1 MPIQTLNTIKKW
13 FKTGLKPTQEQFWD
27 TWDSFRHKNENVPIQ
42 DIENLETVLDAKA
55 EKSELDN
62 HTTNANA
69 HNELFATKEDK
80 TSKGIANGY
89 VPLDEFSKITAQYLA
104 IVNDLVTDSKTSL
117 LSAQQGVVLKKQID
131 EIKNLLAS
139 DNANLNT
146 IQKIVNYIEE
156 IQLSLNSILIN
167 DLTTGGITKALT
179 AEMGKLLQ
187 NNKVDKVPG
196 KSLIADSEITR
207 LASLSST
214 AIATDAETQIS
225 TAVIEDN
232 KVVSRSKLFNWWNWI
247 KTQTQSINSFWEFKN
262 GLKSTGSFDMG
273 ITRPLKASTGG
284 WFQSK
289 YIEASLQSYFG
300 AVGNVQGFLF
310 NTYQDIDDQKVFRQI
325 SNGNQFTLGA
335 GKFDFQGNGQKFIW
349 SFSPVYVQGQGK
361 DEVIPFLEMMTL
373 QNTGRLNLEGG
384 SNSGLSINADN
395 VSEPFSISMYS
406 NDIDKSGYI
415 IGKRYSG
422 SKANPEAVKANS
434 NLVAM
439 YGAGYDGVN
448 SSFRLGGIK
457 ITAKENFTTTSKP
470 THIDFCTTLI
480 GNISYSTRMRLDH
493 NGDLLIGNTTNNS
506 LGKLQVDGNIY
517 TKGLLIPSANLVTVP
532 VNGLIERDENGQLW
546 ETHNGVRS
554 RLITA
559 SDDLILLAY
568 KSPNTIQTN
577 IAGAVSAIATNTSS
591 STIIGKIG
599 NNSFLRL
606 NALNEIYYPSENKG
620 TVPPMIAKTEVFLK
634 INNGL
639 FASYYKGSDPVN
651 QVKIMEFSGLNNNGF
666 KNYQNPIVTNIQ
678 NQDPLIAQWSTIQ
691 LVVQTINNGTTTNA
705 DATYYLRDADNTRTF
720 GANEASFSFVF
731 VNTVV
736 FADATNEEKL
746 NTERTIRVNN
756 YALYLETIR

>member
-89 VPLDEFSKITAQYLA
+89 APLDEFSKITAQYLA

-146 IQKIVNYIEE
+146 VQKIVNYIEE
-156 IQLSLNSILIN
+156 IQLSLSNILIN
-167 DLTTGGITKALT
+167 DLTTGGTAKALT
-179 AEMGKLLQ
+179 AEMGKKLNQIKL
-187 NNKVDKVPG
+187 
-196 KSLIADSEITR
+196 
-207 LASLSST
+207 T
-214 AIATDAETQIS
+214 ATIATDVETQIS
-225 TAVIEDN
+225 SAVAEDN
-232 KVVSRSKLFNWWNWI
+232 KVVSRSKLFNWWKWVENTVLHKTGNETFTGVKTATNSGTTDVAGLSLSNEAGPGSKVFELINIQNGIGQRHYNYKNGVGSFGSNHGEGVLQVLNSLTESTGDLLQLLKNNVI
-247 KTQTQSINSFWEFKN
+247 KTRFDQNGRLLIRIGSNEIDKGINVTADGALGSKGIYVLTSTVSDGIVVDSVN
-262 GLKSTGSFDMG
+262 SGIAQVLNSTGSY
-273 ITRPLKASTGG
+273 ATGD
-284 WFQSK
+284 
-289 YIEASLQSYFG
+289 L
-300 AVGNVQGFLF
+300 L
-310 NTYQDIDDQKVFRQI
+310 VFR
-325 SNGNQFTLGA
+325 
-335 GKFDFQGNGQKFIW
+335 K
-349 SFSPVYVQGQGK
+349 
-361 DEVIPFLEMMTL
+361 
-373 QNTGRLNLEGG
+373 
-384 SNSGLSINADN
+384 NSI
-395 VSEPFSISMYS
+395 
-406 NDIDKSGYI
+406 
-415 IGKRYSG
+415 
-422 SKANPEAVKANS
+422 
-434 NLVAM
+434 
-439 YGAGYDGVN
+439 
-448 SSFRLGGIK
+448 
-457 ITAKENFTTTSKP
+457 TTSKFDQNG
-470 THIDFCTTLI
+470 ILTLP
-480 GNISYSTRMRLDH
+480 YL
-493 NGDLLIGNTTNNS
+493 
-506 LGKLQVDGNIY
+506 V
-517 TKGLLIPSANLVTVP
+517 IPSKTLVTTP
-532 VNGLIERDENGQLW
+532 VNGAIERDENGQLW